1 MRKAICNGKIINE
14 DEAVLPITK
23 RAVQYSYSIYEA
35 LRITDSHIVH
45 FEDHYERLKESADAI
60 KLNLHYSYDEFKSAL
75 ALLIEEENIS
85 NATVRIL
92 VVGGDVDKYYI
103 TYTDLLSYPE
113 SYYEDGVA
121 AEIYFGER
129 FLPTAKTSNLLM
141 SYIALEEAKFKGA
154 FESLLVNRN
163 GVITEGTRSN
173 FYAILDGKVYT
184 APDELVLG
192 GITRISVIKA
202 IEMLGL
208 EIIYEPVR
216 YDELKFY
223 DSVFISSTSM
233 AALPLNRVGEDTMNK
248 KSWPLILKIRDLVRS
263 WE

>member
-1 MRKAICNGKIINE
+1 MRKAICNGKIIGE

-60 KLNLHYSYDEFKSAL
+60 KLNLHYSYDELKSAL
-75 ALLIEEENIS
+75 ALLIKEEKIS

-92 VVGGDVDKYYI
+92 VIGGDVDKYFI
-103 TYTDLLSYPE
+103 TYTDLLSYPD
-113 SYYEDGVA
+113 SYYEEGVA

-141 SYIALEEAKFKGA
+141 SYIALEEAKHKGA
-154 FESLLVNRN
+154 FESLLVNRS
-163 GVITEGTRSN
+163 GIITEGTRSN

-208 EIIYEPVR
+208 EVVYEPVR

-233 AALPLNRVGEDTMNK
+233 AALPLNRVGEDAMNK